1 MAIVTQQ
8 EQYLITK
15 LSFWQNENSFWFS
28 TGHGAKNYFPIF
40 TYHIRILVIMHLF
53 SIQTI
58 SVLFVNSL
66 QTQAQTLD
74 EIQNLG
80 QNTVKCQS
88 LLT

>member
-1 MAIVTQQ
+1 MKIPSGSQLVMVQK
-8 EQYLITK
+8 I
-15 LSFWQNENSFWFS
+15 
-28 TGHGAKNYFPIF
+28 IF
-40 TYHIRILVIMHLF
+40 LFLHHHIRILVIMHLF

>member
-1 MAIVTQQ
+1 MKIPSGSQLVMVQK
-8 EQYLITK
+8 I
-15 LSFWQNENSFWFS
+15 
-28 TGHGAKNYFPIF
+28 IF
-40 TYHIRILVIMHLF
+40 LFLHQHIRILVIMHLF